1 MSANPELTQWIHRL
15 ADGDP
20 EAAEQ
25 VWEAYFQKLV
35 RIARKKLSGVTLR
48 ASDEEDI
55 ALSAMHSFCRGMVMK
70 KFTWVSDRHDLWK
83 LLVTLT
89 ARKATAHMR
98 NHFRMKRG
106 GGAVRGE
113 SIFLNQGQD
122 NDFSHFN
129 GIAEVLGKEPTPE
142 LANGVVENC
151 QKLLDLLKDERLR
164 QIAVMTLEGD
174 SPAEIAE
181 KMGCVRRTVE
191 RKLER
196 IREIWTT
203 EGDME

>member
-1 MSANPELTQWIHRL
+1 MNTNQELTQWIHRL
-15 ADGDP
+15 TDGDP
-20 EAAEQ
+20 EAAER

-35 RIARKKLSGVTLR
+35 QIARKKLSGVTLR
-48 ASDEEDI
+48 AADEEDI
-55 ALSAMHSFCRGMVMK
+55 ALSAMHSFCRGMVQK
-70 KFTWVSDRHDLWK
+70 KFAWVNDSHDLWK

-113 SIFLNQGQD
+113 SIFLNHGQD
-122 NDFSHFN
+122 HDSSHFH
-129 GIAEVLGKEPTPE
+129 GIADVLGKEPTPE

-151 QKLLDLLKDERLR
+151 QQLLSLLKDERLH

-174 SPAEIAE
+174 SPTEIAE

-196 IREIWTT
+196 IRDIWTT
-203 EGDME
+203 EGDTQ

>member
-1 MSANPELTQWIHRL
+1 MNTNQELTQWIHRL
-15 ADGDP
+15 ADGDS
-20 EAAEQ
+20 EAAER

-35 RIARKKLSGVTLR
+35 QIAKKKLSGVTLR

-70 KFTWVSDRHDLWK
+70 KFTWVNDRHDLWK

-98 NHFRMKRG
+98 NHFTMKRG
-106 GGAVRGE
+106 GGNVRGE
-113 SIFLNQGQD
+113 SIFQNQNQND
-122 NDFSHFN
+122 DFSNFN
-129 GIAEVLGKEPTPE
+129 GIADVLGKEPTPE
-142 LANGVVENC
+142 LADGVVENC
-151 QKLLDLLKDERLR
+151 QQLLGLLKDERLR

-174 SPAEIAE
+174 SPADIAE
-181 KMGCVRRTVE
+181 KLGCVRRTVE

-203 EGDME
+203 EGEKT